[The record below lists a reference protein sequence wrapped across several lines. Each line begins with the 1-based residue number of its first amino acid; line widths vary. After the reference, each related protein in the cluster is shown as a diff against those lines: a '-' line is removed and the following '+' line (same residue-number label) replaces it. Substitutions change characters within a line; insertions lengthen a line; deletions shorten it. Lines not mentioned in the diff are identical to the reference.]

1 MQRTKNYSKM
11 ICWLLGVIILI
22 GCSPGAST
30 VVNIR
35 RDHYKPDMGQVLHE
49 LYKERKIFLHSVIDE
64 SKDTT
69 NFYSYN
75 PDRSVAFCYF
85 YEGNSW
91 NQPLASFYWYAYQK
105 ALESMDMIVEE
116 RKPSK
121 DSPELTITFKS
132 INSQQLHFHVLLI
145 SKTTPQKTL
154 SKDYTISMPLQ
165 NTINPESMEK
175 SAYAMIDKTV
185 IMILGDPE
193 FQKTFFNKVD
203 DRQTATIIGRQKP

>member
-1 MQRTKNYSKM
+1 MQGTKKYSKT
-11 ICWLLGVIILI
+11 ICLLLGIIILT
-22 GCSPGAST
+22 GCSPGASK

-35 RDHYKPDMGQVLHE
+35 RDHYKPDMGQVLHD
-49 LYKERKIFLHSVIDE
+49 LYKERKIFLNSVIDE

-75 PDRSVAFCYF
+75 PDRSVAYSYF

-91 NQPLASFYWYAYQK
+91 QQPLASFYWYAYQK

-132 INSQQLHFHVLLI
+132 INSRQLLFHVLLK
-145 SKTTPQKTL
+145 SKTTPQKSLT
-154 SKDYTISMPLQ
+154 KEYAISMPQ
-165 NTINPESMEK
+165 HAANDPESMEK

-185 IMILGDPE
+185 ITILGDPE
-193 FQKTFFNKVD
+193 FQKVFFNM
-203 DRQTATIIGRQKP
+203 TADFIGRQKP

>member
-1 MQRTKNYSKM
+1 M
-11 ICWLLGVIILI
+11 ICWLLGIIILI

-35 RDHYKPDMGQVLHE
+35 RDHYKPDMGQVLHD
-49 LYKERKIFLHSVIDE
+49 LYKERKIFLNSVIDE

-116 RKPSK
+116 RKSSK
-121 DSPELTITFKS
+121 DSPELTITFKA
-132 INSQQLHFHVLLI
+132 INSQQLRFHVLLK
-145 SKTTPQKTL
+145 SKTTPQKSL
-154 SKDYTISMPLQ
+154 EKEYTISMPQ
-165 NTINPESMEK
+165 NAANDPESMEK

-193 FQKTFFNKVD
+193 FQKVFFNKGD
-203 DRQTATIIGRQKP
+203 DKRTSAMIGLQNP

>member
-1 MQRTKNYSKM
+1 MQRTKKYSKT
-11 ICWLLGVIILI
+11 ICLLLGIIILI

-35 RDHYKPDMGQVLHE
+35 RDHYKPDMGQVLHD
-49 LYKERKIFLHSVIDE
+49 LYKERKIFLNSVIDE

-132 INSQQLHFHVLLI
+132 INSQQLRFHVLLI
-145 SKTTPQKTL
+145 SKMTPQK
-154 SKDYTISMPLQ
+154 SFAKDYTISMPQ
-165 NTINPESMEK
+165 QDAIHPESMEK

-193 FQKTFFNKVD
+193 FQKVFF
-203 DRQTATIIGRQKP
+203 